1 MASLATIVNR
11 FVGVE
16 QIGAIGSELSH
27 TRVETCRLRP
37 LPNEDVYLFVKRID
51 NRDVVRAADPAARKA
66 RVGSMLTGFTLVTLF
81 IAGLAPMA
89 YNQMEGFHI
98 ANLRKEQRELQLKLN
113 RLDVEEANLLSPGR
127 LHKLAEQMGLH
138 DPAPEEVQYTDGK
151 TKSEALVLKPG
162 ESSTPGKN

>member
-16 QIGAIGSELSH
+16 QIGAVEREVKY
-27 TRVETCRLRP
+27 TRVEACRLRP

-66 RVGSMLTGFTLVTLF
+66 RVGSMLTGFTLATLF
-81 IAGLAPMA
+81 IVSLAPMA

-98 ANLRKEQRELQLKLN
+98 ATLRREQKELQSKLN
-113 RLDVEEANLLSPGR
+113 SLDVQEANLLSPER

-138 DPAPEEVQYTDGK
+138 DPAPEAVQYTEGK
-151 TKSEALVLKPG
+151 TKAEAMMVRPAD
-162 ESSTPGKN
+162 STALAKN

>member
-16 QIGAIGSELSH
+16 QLAAPAREISH

-66 RVGSMLTGFTLVTLF
+66 RVGSMLTGFTLATLF

-98 ANLRKEQRELQLKLN
+98 SNLRREQKELKAKLN
-113 RLDVEEANLLSPGR
+113 SLDVQEANLLNQER
-127 LHKLAEQMGLH
+127 LKQLAERMGLL
-138 DPAPEEVQYTDGK
+138 DPAPENVQYTDGQAK
-151 TKSEALVLKPG
+151 AQAKNVE
-162 ESSTPGKN
+162 PGKTADPAQN

>member
-11 FVGVE
+11 FVGAE
-16 QIGAIGSELSH
+16 QIAAARREVSY
-27 TRVETCRLRP
+27 TRVDACRLRP

-66 RVGSMLTGFTLVTLF
+66 RVGSMLTGFMLATLF

-98 ANLRKEQRELQLKLN
+98 QNLRKEQRELQAQLN
-113 RLDVEEANLLSPGR
+113 GLDVQEANLLSPER

-138 DPAPEEVQYTDGK
+138 DPAPEDVQYTEGK
-151 TKSEALVLKPG
+151 AKAEASILKPG
-162 ESSTPGKN
+162 ESSTPATN

>member
-16 QIGAIGSELSH
+16 QLGGVEREVSH
-27 TRVETCRLRP
+27 TRVNACRLRP
-37 LPNEDVYLFVKRID
+37 LPNEDVYMFVKRID

-66 RVGSMLTGFTLVTLF
+66 RASSMLTGFTLATLF

-98 ANLRKEQRELQLKLN
+98 ASLRKEQKELQAKLN
-113 RLDVEEANLLSPGR
+113 GLDVQEADLLSPER
-127 LHKLAEQMGLH
+127 LRKLAERMGLR
-138 DPAPEEVQYTDGK
+138 DPAPEEVQYTKD
-151 TKSEALVLKPG
+151 KSEAMVLTLG
-162 ESSTPGKN
+162 GSTATAKN